1 LDCSVSAATAACF
14 LYLSYLRTKHR
25 RSPGMTYKKRN
36 RIIHNSENMKGY
48 DLVPRVSISLPPR
61 AGRERPRVEKVP
73 QLRTIQISK
82 CEKNPST

>member
-1 LDCSVSAATAACF
+1 
-14 LYLSYLRTKHR
+14 
-25 RSPGMTYKKRN
+25 MTYKKRN

-48 DLVPRVSISLPPR
+48 NLVPRVSISLPPR